1 MIPDA
6 WEMKKYRIATGYV
19 SDVNLFQYPL
29 SITLAEASKLSD
41 KQLNKALHHYIR
53 SSLPNLSHG
62 EILYVSMIFSILR
75 SKFKESPSLYQKYQ
89 NLPFFLANP
98 LASVLQYED
107 DDEELEYERV
117 MDSLSENTLKLLSE
131 NIYIALQVEGELI
144 TIPSGYW
151 HQVYHLE
158 PSIAVASQFMNSWN
172 QERIFDHMINNA
184 IEQSQIEDE
193 KIQSWIGN
201 SLETAE
207 FDQDLSL
214 ERIKQVIELVLK
226 IQYGKELGVQ
236 YYSEIYK
243 S

>member
-75 SKFKESPSLYQKYQ
+75 SKFKESPSIYQKYQ

-107 DDEELEYERV
+107 DDEERV
-117 MDSLSENTLKLLSE
+117 MDSLLENTLKLLSE
-131 NIYIALQVEGELI
+131 NIYIALQEEGELI